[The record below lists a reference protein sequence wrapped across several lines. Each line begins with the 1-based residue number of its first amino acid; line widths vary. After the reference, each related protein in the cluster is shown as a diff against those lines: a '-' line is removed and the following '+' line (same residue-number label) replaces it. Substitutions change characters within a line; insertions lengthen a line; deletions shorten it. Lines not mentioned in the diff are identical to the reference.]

1 MSTYHLQH
9 SNTHLS
15 DIHCNVICVVFCS
28 CQMSASS
35 GNHLPT
41 CTYPLTRD
49 NEIQSNDLFCP
60 YPPSVSIAD
69 GTITPP
75 GRPLDYISYYM
86 DEHLIST
93 ADRTDTI
100 EFFRSYMAGFLISK
114 RERAMSLC
122 GLDYVRGDD
131 ENIPDTEDLMCM
143 MYGATTL
150 VRTEEFFYNSM
161 YRLNAT
167 DDIYVGNCLINEIP
181 LHRTVVD
188 CTISDLAMNY
198 MNGSQY
204 PDCND
209 IGFEIN
215 KRLNSTS
222 NTYYAD
228 LLDATT
234 DITMELEDDDQFQV
248 DGAVRESVAFH
259 AVPQE
264 YNGTFGRRHFDFANS
279 EIAGVTIYYN
289 NQVITT

>member
-1 MSTYHLQH
+1 
-9 SNTHLS
+9 
-15 DIHCNVICVVFCS
+15 
-28 CQMSASS
+28 MSASS

-41 CTYPLTRD
+41 CTYPFTRD
-49 NEIQSNDLFCP
+49 NEIQSDDLFCP

-75 GRPLDYISYYM
+75 GRSLDYISYYM

-93 ADRTDTI
+93 ADQADTV

-122 GLDYVRGDD
+122 GSDYVRGDD
-131 ENIPDTEDLMCM
+131 DNIPDTEDLMCM
-143 MYGATTL
+143 MYGATTS
-150 VRTEEFFYNSM
+150 VRTEEFFYNST

-167 DDIYVGNCLINEIP
+167 VDIYGGSCLFNEMP
-181 LHRTVVD
+181 LHRTVVN
-188 CTISDLAMNY
+188 CAISALAIDY

-222 NTYYAD
+222 NTYYVD
-228 LLDATT
+228 SLDFTIEDATT
-234 DITMELEDDDQFQV
+234 DITMEDDQFQV

-259 AVPQE
+259 AVPRG
-264 YNGTFGRRHFDFANS
+264 YPSTFGRRHFDFANS
-279 EIAGVTIYYN
+279 EITGVTIYYN
-289 NQVITT
+289 NQVITTSSCFNGLTYHKVFLRFQKSFHPKPIK